1 MATFMLTL
9 VATGLGTFAANLA
22 LLWLIGA
29 QANKLEKQRI
39 KDMVE
44 QQKELM
50 KIEAVQTAV
59 TAIRF
64 LELLK

>member
-50 KIEAVQTAV
+50 ALAQKEQQRMERYAQM
-59 TAIRF
+59 
-64 LELLK
+64 ES